1 LGAPL
6 IKPGLHGCSGIP
18 AWVPG
23 IRDGIEN
30 VRSHYPADDTGRLG
44 TVPEIDTLPL
54 VEQSSFAFGRL
65 LASLPFVTYVG
76 ILSAAA
82 DAMSA
87 YCSQF
92 AVAP

>member
-1 LGAPL
+1 LLGY
-6 IKPGLHGCSGIP
+6 PGV
-18 AWVPG
+18 VPG

-30 VRSHYPADDTGRLG
+30 VRSHYPADDTRRCGK
-44 TVPEIDTLPL
+44 VPEIDTLPP
-54 VEQSSFAFGRL
+54 VEQSSFVWL
-65 LASLPFVTYVG
+65 PASLPVVIYVYVG
-76 ILSAAA
+76 ILSDGA